1 AGGAAAPGGGCADD
15 AGRGRLADGD
25 DAPCP
30 RRGPAPVPP
39 VGPSHGRGP
48 LHAGNRQAGAPDTGA
63 AEKSK
68 KNRWFCAVEAGV
80 LRPAQ
85 NVILIL
91 LFEGNDLLMRKTMN
105 IWVLIAMSACVLV
118 AFFWY
123 SGTLSQS
130 IDELND
136 TYDQTQMR
144 LTELQGE
151 QADLKTQLETVGTDA
166 FIENQARTMY
176 GY

>member
-1 AGGAAAPGGGCADD
+1 
-15 AGRGRLADGD
+15 
-25 DAPCP
+25 
-30 RRGPAPVPP
+30 
-39 VGPSHGRGP
+39 
-48 LHAGNRQAGAPDTGA
+48 
-63 AEKSK
+63 
-68 KNRWFCAVEAGV
+68 
-80 LRPAQ
+80 
-85 NVILIL
+85 
-91 LFEGNDLLMRKTMN
+91 MRKTMN

-123 SGTLSQS
+123 SGTLSQT

-144 LTELQGE
+144 LTQLQGD

-176 GY
+176 GYMMPDEIRFVITNPEALYGENEIPSR

>member
-1 AGGAAAPGGGCADD
+1 
-15 AGRGRLADGD
+15 
-25 DAPCP
+25 
-30 RRGPAPVPP
+30 
-39 VGPSHGRGP
+39 
-48 LHAGNRQAGAPDTGA
+48 
-63 AEKSK
+63 
-68 KNRWFCAVEAGV
+68 
-80 LRPAQ
+80 
-85 NVILIL
+85 
-91 LFEGNDLLMRKTMN
+91 MRKTMN

-123 SGTLSQS
+123 SGTLSQT

-144 LTELQGE
+144 LTQLQGD

-176 GY
+176 RYMARTKYLRGKAARVFPFLSVMRSTTNSQNRYKRGAWNAGCSHWHRF

>member
-1 AGGAAAPGGGCADD
+1 MTAGIFKSGAECYKSNRF
-15 AGRGRLADGD
+15 GR
-25 DAPCP
+25 
-30 RRGPAPVPP
+30 
-39 VGPSHGRGP
+39 
-48 LHAGNRQAGAPDTGA
+48 
-63 AEKSK
+63 E
-68 KNRWFCAVEAGV
+68 
-80 LRPAQ
+80 RPA
-85 NVILIL
+85 
-91 LFEGNDLLMRKTMN
+91 MRKTMN

-123 SGTLSQS
+123 SGTLSQT

-144 LTELQGE
+144 LTQLQGD

-176 GY
+176 GYMMPDEIRFVITNPEALYGEDEIPSR

>member
-1 AGGAAAPGGGCADD
+1 
-15 AGRGRLADGD
+15 
-25 DAPCP
+25 
-30 RRGPAPVPP
+30 
-39 VGPSHGRGP
+39 
-48 LHAGNRQAGAPDTGA
+48 
-63 AEKSK
+63 
-68 KNRWFCAVEAGV
+68 
-80 LRPAQ
+80 
-85 NVILIL
+85 
-91 LFEGNDLLMRKTMN
+91 MRKTMN

-118 AFFWY
+118 AFFWC

-176 GY
+176 GYMMPDEIRFVITNPEALYGEDEIPSR